1 MSSGRTGQHPWT
13 NQMFLNEQWNCCQ
26 APSNVTGGVALT
38 PRLKCHT
45 IVTFSFVL
53 ASVISLGPTLD
64 PGYVDVVS
72 TPFAGTTTQLHCPH

>member
-13 NQMFLNEQWNCCQ
+13 NVSEQWNCCQ
-26 APSNVTGGVALT
+26 APSNITGGVALT
-38 PRLKCHT
+38 PRLRCHT

-64 PGYVDVVS
+64 PGHVVS
-72 TPFAGTTTQLHCPH
+72 TPFAGTTTRLHRPH